1 MDIDSID
8 YTDPSLATDPYK
20 HLDYL
25 AAHHPV
31 YREPRH
37 GVVMVTGHEE
47 AITVL
52 RSPDVFSSATLIAG
66 PDPWSLLPE
75 RPGGDDITEFVNAH
89 REYLPQ
95 NDQIVTADPPVHTAQ
110 RALLMG
116 LITPKRLKENE
127 EFIWRLTDRQLDY
140 ILPRGTAEFNAD
152 YAQPYTL
159 LVIADLLGVPE
170 EDHEMLLARR
180 GLSQMPGTRPGTRS
194 GADTDTDTD
203 TDEKRPVSTSG
214 HNTLEIFYDYFS
226 AKIAER
232 REQPLNDVLTGM
244 ARALFPDGSVPEPIE
259 VARIASNLFAAGQ
272 ETTVRLIAT
281 ALRRIA
287 EEPETQAQLRANRDL
302 VPRFIEEVLRTEGPI
317 LGEYRLA
324 VKTTE
329 LGGVHIPAGTQVF
342 LSNGGANR
350 DPRQFECPAEFRAT
364 RENVR
369 RHIAFGHGIHTC
381 PGAPL
386 ARSEARIT
394 VERLL
399 DRTTEH
405 PRQRGRAR
413 PGGQPSLRLPED
425 AHVPRHRRAPARL
438 HRARLGTWP
447 IPLTAR
453 YSSTGPCA
461 WARGS
466 AAGTPPTRST
476 RMTRRSPS

>member
-1 MDIDSID
+1 VDLDIDGID
-8 YTDPSLATDPYK
+8 YTDPSLATDPYR
-20 HLDYL
+20 HLDHL
-25 AAHHPV
+25 AAHCPV
-31 YREPRH
+31 YREPHH

-66 PDPWSLLPE
+66 PDPWALLPE
-75 RPGGDDITEFVNAH
+75 RPEGDDITEFVNSH

-140 ILPRGTAEFNAD
+140 ILPLGTAELMAD

-170 EDHEMLLARR
+170 EDHVMLLARR
-180 GLSQMPGTRPGTRS
+180 GMRQMPGAMGSEMPG
-194 GADTDTDTD
+194 GADHLAGPDD
-203 TDEKRPVSTSG
+203 RARAGG

-226 AKIAER
+226 EKIAQR
-232 REQPLNDVLTGM
+232 RERPLNDVLTGM
-244 ARALFPDGSVPEPIE
+244 AQALFPDGSIPEPIE

-302 VPRFIEEVLRTEGPI
+302 VPRFVEEVLRTEGPI

-324 VKTTE
+324 IKTTE
-329 LGGVHIPAGTQVF
+329 LGGVPIPAGTQIF
-342 LSNGGANR
+342 LSNGAANR

-369 RHIAFGHGIHTC
+369 RHIAFGHGVHTC

-386 ARSEARIT
+386 ARSETRIT
-394 VERLL
+394 IERLL
-399 DRTTEH
+399 DRTTDIRINSGVH
-405 PRQRGRAR
+405 GPAGGRRYDYLQTHMFHGIAT
-413 PGGQPSLRLPED
+413 
-425 AHVPRHRRAPARL
+425 L
-438 HRARLGTWP
+438 HLDFTVKG
-447 IPLTAR
+447 
-453 YSSTGPCA
+453 
-461 WARGS
+461 
-466 AAGTPPTRST
+466 
-476 RMTRRSPS
+476 

>member
-1 MDIDSID
+1 MTQPSSQSHQNRQIRSNDVDIDRID
-8 YTDPSLATDPYK
+8 YTDPSLATDPYR

-25 AAHHPV
+25 AAQQPV
-31 YREPRH
+31 YREPHH

-52 RSPDVFSSATLIAG
+52 RHPELFSSATLIVG
-66 PDPWSLLPE
+66 PDPWKLLPE
-75 RPGGDDITEFVNAH
+75 RPDGDDITEFVNAH

-140 ILPRGTAEFNAD
+140 ILPLGTAEINAD

-180 GLSQMPGTRPGTRS
+180 GLSQMPGTRPGHVAPREP
-194 GADTDTDTD
+194 AA
-203 TDEKRPVSTSG
+203 RTSG
-214 HNTLEIFYDYFS
+214 HNTLEVFYDYFS
-226 AKIAER
+226 EKIAER

-244 ARALFPDGSVPEPIE
+244 AQSLFPDGSVPEPIE

-287 EEPETQAQLRANRDL
+287 EEPQTQAELRANRDL
-302 VPRFIEEVLRTEGPI
+302 IPRFIEEVLRTEGPI

-324 VKTTE
+324 IKTTE
-329 LGGVHIPAGTQVF
+329 LGGVHIPAGTQIF
-342 LSNGGANR
+342 LSNGAANR

-386 ARSEARIT
+386 ARSETRIT

-399 DRTTEH
+399 ERTTDIRINEEAH
-405 PRQRGRAR
+405 GPAGSHRYDYMKTHMFHGITT
-413 PGGQPSLRLPED
+413 LHLDFTVED
-425 AHVPRHRRAPARL
+425 
-438 HRARLGTWP
+438 
-447 IPLTAR
+447 
-453 YSSTGPCA
+453 
-461 WARGS
+461 
-466 AAGTPPTRST
+466 
-476 RMTRRSPS
+476 